1 MIEHRL
7 HHMRRPAS
15 GTGTHNHHRARLEHR
30 GDSVGYWRCGQGI
43 APTFACPDEPDPWVR
58 LSEKAAA
65 RRKEEMARI
74 KPARDRC
81 RYGHGAEHQTRN
93 AQGSA
98 FCKECQRLAG
108 LRSRMKRAATSIVA
122 AALAA

>member
-15 GTGTHNHHRARLEHR
+15 GTGQHNHHRARLEHR
-30 GDSVGYWRCGQGI
+30 GDSVGYWRCSTGI

-65 RRKEEMARI
+65 RP
-74 KPARDRC
+74 KPRRVAV
-81 RYGHGAEHQTRN
+81 
-93 AQGSA
+93 
-98 FCKECQRLAG
+98 
-108 LRSRMKRAATSIVA
+108 LRGERAA
-122 AALAA
+122 